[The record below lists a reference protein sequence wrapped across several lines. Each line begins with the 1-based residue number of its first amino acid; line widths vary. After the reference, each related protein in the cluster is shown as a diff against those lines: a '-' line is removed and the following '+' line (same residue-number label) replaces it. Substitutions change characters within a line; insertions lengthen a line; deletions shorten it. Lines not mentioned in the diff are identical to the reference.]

1 MERNSNKIIVCLFCG
16 VFVITLIMLIGYLCY
31 SSKTLKDSQVK
42 IVNEHIK
49 HIATIDSIFY
59 DMKTVVL
66 SNDSGTIVN
75 APALLSQLQNDS
87 ALFRRE
93 ISLSQEEVNNLVAL
107 HINKIDNDYSQ
118 IGIWGGLLSIIFLI
132 FGFFAIFKIEE
143 TKTEARIVLE
153 EVEEKG
159 DAATGEINRLQSQ
172 AFELNSSLTSIRQN
186 GDTFIANKTKEFKEI
201 VKGIHSAQTQSN
213 KNLERINKLLEDI
226 ENKNKKYNWSI
237 ETMENQMKQLE
248 VLTSM
253 LKVILENNG
262 KEESHE

>member
-49 HIATIDSIFY
+49 HIAKIDSIFY

-143 TKTEARIVLE
+143 TKTEARITW
-153 EVEEKG
+153 K
-159 DAATGEINRLQSQ
+159 
-172 AFELNSSLTSIRQN
+172 
-186 GDTFIANKTKEFKEI
+186 
-201 VKGIHSAQTQSN
+201 
-213 KNLERINKLLEDI
+213 
-226 ENKNKKYNWSI
+226 
-237 ETMENQMKQLE
+237 
-248 VLTSM
+248 
-253 LKVILENNG
+253 ILR
-262 KEESHE
+262 